1 MSHSSTINVPNNRQI
16 SRRTAVITQ
25 NLSTVGVQPW
35 IIDLSSYQIDF
46 IPTKMI
52 IRQILYTNIAGT
64 DNGIFLLRCNL
75 AENNV
80 AAIYY
85 GIQGVSQSPETELNI
100 FSYQRQVE
108 FQLVPAISG
117 SFGSGTNGA
126 PTGLIALTLEFLRE

>member
-1 MSHSSTINVPNNRQI
+1 MSHSATINVPNNKQI

-25 NLSTVGVQPW
+25 SLAVIGVQPW
-35 IIDLSSYQIDF
+35 IIDMSSYQIDF

-52 IRQILYTNIAGT
+52 IRQILYTNISGT

-75 AENNV
+75 AEGNV

-100 FSYQRQVE
+100 YSYQRQVE
-108 FQLVPAISG
+108 FQLVPAIAG

-126 PTGLIALTLEFLRE
+126 PTGLIALTLEFIRE